1 MLNMIFETKQELQN
15 RIKELKFI
23 KEMKKDYYKYFP
35 SIKIYMEISELISQI
50 NYLECKV
57 KNFI

>member
-1 MLNMIFETKQELQN
+1 MIFETKQELQN

-35 SIKIYMEISELISQI
+35 SITIYMEISELISQI

>member
-50 NYLECKV
+50 NYLECKL
-57 KNFI
+57 KNYI

>member
-1 MLNMIFETKQELQN
+1 MIFETKQELQN